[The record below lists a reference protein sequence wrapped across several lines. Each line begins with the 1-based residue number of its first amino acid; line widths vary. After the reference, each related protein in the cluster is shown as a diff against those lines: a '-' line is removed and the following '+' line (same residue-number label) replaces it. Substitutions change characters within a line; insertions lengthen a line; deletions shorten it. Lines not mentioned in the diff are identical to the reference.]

1 MIRKATLED
10 LPSIKLIIQQY
21 IQDFAITM
29 EGEEKFN
36 DSTLSHLMNQ
46 LDVHFYIYEYD
57 SKIIGF
63 ITYTEAAH
71 IVHFFVDQMYK
82 GMSVGKQL
90 WRYVL
95 DLLCE
100 HYSLEKEIKI
110 TVNSSV
116 YAVPV
121 YKKFGF
127 EEKSDICEKEGIR
140 FVKMD
145 LNYGIDHKKAPEGAF

>member
-1 MIRKATLED
+1 MIRRANFED
-10 LPSIKLIIQQY
+10 LPAIKELIQQY
-21 IQDFAITM
+21 IQDFVVS
-29 EGEEKFN
+29 EQGKEKFN
-36 DSTLSHLMNQ
+36 EDYLNHVMNQ
-46 LDVHFYIYEYD
+46 SDIHFYVYEYH

-63 ITYTEAAH
+63 ISYTDAVH
-71 IVHFFVDQMYK
+71 IMHFFVDQMYK

-110 TVNSSV
+110 TVNSSL

-127 EEKSDICEKEGIR
+127 EERSDVCEKEGIR

-145 LNYGIDHKKAPEGAF
+145 LSYGIDHKKAPEGAF